1 MRRIYPCDILFLQ
14 PIKGSEHM
22 NLTVNEIYK
31 SFGEKSVLRG
41 ISLSAESGK
50 ALGILGRN
58 GAGKTTLI
66 RIIMQVFDADA
77 GMVTLDGKPINTNK
91 IKIGYLPEERGLY
104 PKQKI
109 MNQLLY
115 FAELK
120 GVDKKTAQ
128 QTADKYLKEL
138 QMESYKN
145 ARLDTLSKGN
155 QQKIQLI
162 AALIS
167 NPDIVILDEP
177 FSGLDPVNA
186 GMLKNVVK
194 ELIAEGKMVLFSSH
208 QMNYI
213 EEFCDDIIILNGG
226 RAVLSGSIKKI
237 KRSYARNIIEL
248 SVENLEDALSKI
260 KNNPT
265 DLIQNVQILDDKLT
279 VTLKNE
285 DDKAE
290 FIKYAADTISEID
303 CVAVKEPSLAEIF
316 IHYTEGSV

>member
-1 MRRIYPCDILFLQ
+1 
-14 PIKGSEHM
+14 M

-31 SFGEKSVLRG
+31 SFGEKGVLKG
-41 ISLSAESGK
+41 ISFSAESGK

-66 RIIMQVFDADA
+66 RIIMQVFGADA
-77 GMVTLDGKPINTNK
+77 GTVTLDGEPINTEK
-91 IKIGYLPEERGLY
+91 LHIGYLPEERGLY

-109 MNQLLY
+109 MTQLLY

-120 GVDKKTAQ
+120 GVDKKSAK
-128 QTADKYLKEL
+128 QTADKYFKEL
-138 QMESYKN
+138 GIEQYKN
-145 ARLDTLSKGN
+145 VRLDTLSKGN

-162 AALIS
+162 AALIA

-186 GMLKNVVK
+186 GMLKNIVK

-213 EEFCDDIIILNGG
+213 EEFCDDIVILNGG
-226 RAVLSGSIKKI
+226 KSVLSGSIKKI
-237 KRSYARNIIEL
+237 KRSYARNVIEIVTEE
-248 SVENLEDALSKI
+248 SENALSTVLNASLPFVSKAE
-260 KNNPT
+260 
-265 DLIQNVQILDDKLT
+265 ILGGKLT
-279 VTLKNE
+279 VILKNE
-285 DDKAE
+285 DSKPE
-290 FIKYAADTISEID
+290 FIKFAAENISDID
-303 CVAVKEPSLAEIF
+303 GVNVKEPTLADIF

>member
-1 MRRIYPCDILFLQ
+1 
-14 PIKGSEHM
+14 M

-31 SFGEKSVLRG
+31 SFGEKNVLKG
-41 ISLSAESGK
+41 ISFSVESGK

-66 RIIMQVFDADA
+66 RIIMQVFGADA
-77 GMVTLDGKPINTNK
+77 GTVLLDGEPINTEK
-91 IKIGYLPEERGLY
+91 VHIGYLPEERGLY

-109 MNQLLY
+109 MTQLLY

-120 GVDKKTAQ
+120 GVDKKQARI
-128 QTADKYLKEL
+128 TADKYFKEL
-138 QMESYKN
+138 GIEQYKN
-145 ARLDTLSKGN
+145 VRLDTLSKGN

-162 AALIS
+162 AALIAS
-167 NPDIVILDEP
+167 PDIIILDEP

-186 GMLKNVVK
+186 GMLKNIVK
-194 ELIAEGKMVLFSSH
+194 ELIKDGKMVLFSSH

-226 RAVLSGSIKKI
+226 KSVLDGSIKKI
-237 KRSYARNIIEL
+237 KRSYARNI
-248 SVENLEDALSKI
+248 LEIATQEQEKAL
-260 KNNPT
+260 NA
-265 DLIQNVQILDDKLT
+265 LQNAALPFVSSAEILDGKLT

-285 DDKAE
+285 ESKPELIKFAAE
-290 FIKYAADTISEID
+290 NLPDID
-303 CVAVKEPSLAEIF
+303 GIYVKEPTLADIF

>member
-1 MRRIYPCDILFLQ
+1 
-14 PIKGSEHM
+14 M

-31 SFGEKSVLRG
+31 SFGEKNVLKG
-41 ISLSAESGK
+41 ISFSAESGK

-66 RIIMQVFDADA
+66 RIIMQVFGSDA
-77 GMVTLDGKPINTNK
+77 GTVLLDGKEIDLSK
-91 IKIGYLPEERGLY
+91 VRIGYLPEERGLY

-109 MNQLLY
+109 MTQLLY

-120 GVDKKTAQ
+120 GIDKKSARETAE
-128 QTADKYLKEL
+128 KYFKEL
-138 QMESYKN
+138 QIEQYKN
-145 ARLDTLSKGN
+145 VRLDTLSKGN

-162 AALIS
+162 AALIA
-167 NPDIVILDEP
+167 NPDIIILDEP

-226 RAVLSGSIKKI
+226 KAVLSGSIRKI
-237 KRSYARNIIEL
+237 KRSYARNVIEIITEKC
-248 SVENLEDALSKI
+248 ENALQTVLNASL
-260 KNNPT
+260 
-265 DLIQNVQILDDKLT
+265 DFVSSAEILDGKLT
-279 VTLKNE
+279 VTLKSE
-285 DDKAE
+285 DNKPELIKFAAE
-290 FIKYAADTISEID
+290 NIPEID
-303 CVAVKEPSLAEIF
+303 SINTKEPTLADIF

>member
-1 MRRIYPCDILFLQ
+1 
-14 PIKGSEHM
+14 M

-31 SFGEKSVLRG
+31 SFGEKNVLKG

-66 RIIMQVFDADA
+66 RIIMQVFGADA
-77 GMVTLDGKPINTNK
+77 GTVTVNGSK
-91 IKIGYLPEERGLY
+91 IDFSKVRIGYLPEERGLY

-109 MNQLLY
+109 LTQLLY

-120 GVDKKTAQ
+120 GVDKKAALA
-128 QTADKYLKEL
+128 TADKYFKEL
-138 QMESYKN
+138 QIEQYKN
-145 ARLDTLSKGN
+145 VRLDTLSKGN

-167 NPDIVILDEP
+167 EPDIVILDEP

-186 GMLKNVVK
+186 GMLKNIVK

-213 EEFCDDIIILNGG
+213 EEFCDDIVILNGG
-226 RAVLSGSIKKI
+226 KSVLDGSIKKI
-237 KRSYARNIIEL
+237 KRSYARN
-248 SVENLEDALSKI
+248 VLEIATQESEAALSTVLNAALPFVSKAEI
-260 KNNPT
+260 I
-265 DLIQNVQILDDKLT
+265 DGKLT
-279 VTLKNE
+279 VILKNE
-285 DDKAE
+285 DSKPELIKFAAE
-290 FIKYAADTISEID
+290 NIPDIDGIS
-303 CVAVKEPSLAEIF
+303 VKEPTLADIF